1 MQSGGRSADDRRKPG
16 RTAGRRAVLLVAAG
30 FLSNLLA
37 SGNPARAADCGLELV
52 LALDVS
58 RSVVDSEYDLQIGGL
73 AGAFRDPEV
82 VEAIRW
88 IHGGVMATVTQW
100 SGPESQ
106 TQPVPWLHLT
116 DGTSA
121 AIFAAA
127 IEHQERSFFAS
138 YTAIGEALFHANS
151 LSATNPLRCKRR
163 VIDVSGDGA
172 SNRGRAVRPMAEA
185 LAANGVTVNGLVIL
199 GAWPDPAEFYLRNVV
214 RGEGAFL
221 ETAANF
227 ADYAAAIKR
236 KLLRE
241 LTPQVAAR

>member
-1 MQSGGRSADDRRKPG
+1 MSGP
-16 RTAGRRAVLLVAAG
+16 RAALLLVVSFVAVGKPAGAAE
-30 FLSNLLA
+30 
-37 SGNPARAADCGLELV
+37 CGLELV
-52 LALDVS
+52 LAMDVS
-58 RSVVDSEYDLQIGGL
+58 RSVVDSEYDLQMGGL
-73 AGAFRDPEV
+73 ARAFRDPEV
-82 VEAIRW
+82 VEAISW
-88 IHGGVMATVTQW
+88 IQGGVMATVTQW

-106 TQPVPWLHLT
+106 VQPVPWLHLT
-116 DGTSA
+116 DGATA
-121 AIFAAA
+121 VTFAAA
-127 IEHQERSFFAS
+127 IERQERTYIAS

-199 GAWPDPAEFYLRNVV
+199 GAWPDPAEFYLHNVV
-214 RGEGAFL
+214 RGNGAFL

-227 ADYAAAIKR
+227 ADYANAIKR

-241 LTPQVAAR
+241 LNPQVAAR

>member
-1 MQSGGRSADDRRKPG
+1 MV
-16 RTAGRRAVLLVAAG
+16 AGL
-30 FLSNLLA
+30 
-37 SGNPARAADCGLELV
+37 PARAADCGLELV
-52 LALDVS
+52 LAMDVS
-58 RSVVDSEYDLQIGGL
+58 RSVVDSEFDLQMGGL
-73 AGAFRDPEV
+73 ALAFRDPEV
-82 VEAIRW
+82 VDAISW

-106 TQPVPWLHLT
+106 TQPVPWRHLT
-116 DGTSA
+116 DA
-121 AIFAAA
+121 ATAAA
-127 IEHQERSFFAS
+127 FATAIERQQRNFFAS

-172 SNRGRAVRPMAEA
+172 SNRGRPVRPMAEA
-185 LAANGVTVNGLVIL
+185 LAASGVTVNGLVIL

-214 RGEGAFL
+214 RGGSAFL

-241 LTPQVAAR
+241 IIPQVATR

>member
-1 MQSGGRSADDRRKPG
+1 MLL
-16 RTAGRRAVLLVAAG
+16 AVNLLVI
-30 FLSNLLA
+30 S
-37 SGNPARAADCGLELV
+37 NPARSAECGLELV

-58 RSVVDSEYDLQIGGL
+58 RSVIDSEFDLQIGGL

-82 VEAIRW
+82 VEAIGW

-106 TQPVPWLHLT
+106 MQPVPWVHLT
-116 DGTSA
+116 DRATA
-121 AIFAAA
+121 VAFAAA
-127 IEHQERSFFAS
+127 IEGQERAFFAS

-172 SNRGRAVRPMAEA
+172 SNRGRPVRPMTEA

-199 GAWPDPAEFYLRNVV
+199 GAWPDPAEFYLYNVV
-214 RGEGAFL
+214 RGDGAFL

-241 LTPQVAAR
+241 LIPQVAAR

>member
-116 DGTSA
+116 DGASA